1 MEELFNELFNFDE
14 YRYFY
19 HVTGHGVSDKVME
32 EGLLMAEKEYYT
44 TMIEITP
51 DMIGDPET
59 FLKDEKGFGVMQRD
73 EMVIIRVPKS
83 LGYNFVE
90 SLESKNDLFEDDNN
104 ASFVPSDYI
113 LGYFDLDNFGFTYN
127 DYVKGEDDDYVVGDS
142 YYGKI

>member
-51 DMIGDPET
+51 DMINDPET

-113 LGYFDLDNFGFTYN
+113 FGYFDLDNFGFTYN
-127 DYVKGEDDDYVVGDS
+127 DYVKGEDDDYVIGDS